1 MDEILQPKDTES
13 VKGFL
18 KRDPTVYCLREV
30 HLSFKDKDWEERD
43 GKRYFNQI
51 VNQKKARKATLISDK
66 IDFKL
71 KTVTRDKEDH

>member
-18 KRDPTVYCLREV
+18 KRDPTVCCLREV

-51 VNQKKARKATLISDK
+51 VTKRKQE
-66 IDFKL
+66 KL
-71 KTVTRDKEDH
+71 HLYQTK